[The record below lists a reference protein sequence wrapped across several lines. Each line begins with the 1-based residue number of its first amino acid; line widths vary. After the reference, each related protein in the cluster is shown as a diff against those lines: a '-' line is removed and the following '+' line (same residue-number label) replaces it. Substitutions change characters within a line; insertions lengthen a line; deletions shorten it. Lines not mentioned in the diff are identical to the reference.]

1 VQSLEPGRK
10 AFGVSVHRSLS
21 CKLVREARMKAVETH
36 ATSDPVK
43 AGMSVKAAKNRDQ
56 LRTGLL
62 SRVCTESWA
71 APMTMI
77 SKSRKWSDPHPISGA
92 GKSSECASPRVVP
105 TNSEHRLFF
114 PLITQVTTSRWE
126 KADSLAATR

>member
-10 AFGVSVHRSLS
+10 AFGVSVHRQLS
-21 CKLVREARMKAVETH
+21 CKPVREARMKAVETH

-43 AGMSVKAAKNRDQ
+43 ASMSVKAAKHRDQ

-62 SRVCTESWA
+62 SRVCTEKWA

-77 SKSRKWSDPHPISGA
+77 S
-92 GKSSECASPRVVP
+92 PR
-105 TNSEHRLFF
+105 
-114 PLITQVTTSRWE
+114 TTSY
-126 KADSLAATR
+126 